1 MFAFLQTLLEF
12 NSHVTLFQRMMF
24 LFSFCISGIILAV
37 QASQAGEPDH
47 LRIRWTRLTEQSRPY
62 WYTFYVTQVF
72 LFVTGAYPMLY
83 DKMTMYI
90 GSGYEEQILNI
101 IWVGLLSVEA
111 LMVAG
116 VAGVAITRKFKGAPK
131 QKTN

>member
-1 MFAFLQTLLEF
+1 MLLTCPLH
-12 NSHVTLFQRMMF
+12 S
-24 LFSFCISGIILAV
+24 
-37 QASQAGEPDH
+37 
-47 LRIRWTRLTEQSRPY
+47 PY

>member
-1 MFAFLQTLLEF
+1 MFALVQTLLDF

-24 LFSFCISGIILAV
+24 LVTFCFSGIILAV
-37 QASQAGEPDH
+37 QASQIGEDDRR
-47 LRIRWTRLTEQSRPY
+47 RIQWTRLTDQTRPY

-72 LFVTGAYPMLY
+72 LFVSGAYPMLH

-116 VAGVAITRKFKGAPK
+116 VAGIAITRKFKGSPK

>member
-1 MFAFLQTLLEF
+1 MFALVRTLLDF

-24 LFSFCISGIILAV
+24 LFAFCLSGIILAV
-37 QASQAGEPDH
+37 QASQFGEDDRR
-47 LRIRWTRLTEQSRPY
+47 RIQWTRLTDQSRPY
-62 WYTFYVTQVF
+62 WYTFYFTQVF

-101 IWVGLLSVEA
+101 IWVSLLSVEA

>member
-1 MFAFLQTLLEF
+1 MLALVRTLLDF

-24 LFSFCISGIILAV
+24 LVAFCFSGIILAV
-37 QASQAGEPDH
+37 QASQFGEDDRR
-47 LRIRWTRLTEQSRPY
+47 RIQWTRLTDQTRPY

-83 DKMTMYI
+83 DKMTMHI

-116 VAGVAITRKFKGAPK
+116 VAGIAITRKFKGVPK
-131 QKTN
+131 EKTY

>member
-1 MFAFLQTLLEF
+1 
-12 NSHVTLFQRMMF
+12 
-24 LFSFCISGIILAV
+24 
-37 QASQAGEPDH
+37 
-47 LRIRWTRLTEQSRPY
+47 
-62 WYTFYVTQVF
+62 
-72 LFVTGAYPMLY
+72 MLY

-131 QKTN
+131 QKTI

>member
-1 MFAFLQTLLEF
+1 MFALLETLLDY
-12 NSHVTLFQRMMF
+12 NTHVTLFQRMMF
-24 LFSFCISGIILAV
+24 LFAFCLSGLILAI
-37 QASQAGEPDH
+37 QASQAGEDDRH
-47 LRIRWTRLTEQSRPY
+47 RIWWTRLTDESRPY

-72 LFVTGAYPMLY
+72 LFVSGGYPMLY

-90 GSGYEEQILNI
+90 GSGYEERILNV

-116 VAGVAITRKFKGAPK
+116 VAVLSISRKFKGAPK

>member
-1 MFAFLQTLLEF
+1 MFALLETLLDY
-12 NSHVTLFQRMMF
+12 NNHVTLFQRMMF
-24 LFSFCISGIILAV
+24 LLSFCLSGIILAV
-37 QASQAGEPDH
+37 QASQVGEPDH
-47 LRIRWTRLTEQSRPY
+47 IRIRWTRLTDQSRPY

-72 LFVTGAYPMLY
+72 LFFSGAYPMLY

-90 GSGYEEQILNI
+90 GSGYEAQILNV

-116 VAGVAITRKFKGAPK
+116 VAGIAITRKFKGAPK